1 MTESMALSAD
11 QILEELRALPAAER
25 LRVVEQVVHE
35 VAREVT
41 PAAPPVQA
49 TGAIWATESDAD
61 FDTFRS
67 VVQAL
72 RTDDVWRAGDGQGP
86 R

>member
-1 MTESMALSAD
+1 MVSSAE

-41 PAAPPVQA
+41 PAPPAVQGA
-49 TGAIWATESDAD
+49 DAIWANEPDAE
-61 FDTFRS
+61 FGAFQN
-67 VVQAL
+67 VVQEL
-72 RTDDVWRAGDGQGP
+72 RAADVWRAGDGRGP